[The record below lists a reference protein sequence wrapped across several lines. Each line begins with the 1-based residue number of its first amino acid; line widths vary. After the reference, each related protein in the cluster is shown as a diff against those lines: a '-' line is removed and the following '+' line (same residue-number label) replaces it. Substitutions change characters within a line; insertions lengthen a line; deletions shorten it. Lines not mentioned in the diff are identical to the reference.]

1 MLLKNKNAII
11 YGAAGAIGS
20 AITETFV
27 REGARVFM
35 AGRNEEKLKQV
46 AKNIAAPAGMIYTAA
61 VDALDE
67 ETVNRHADQVAQQA
81 GSIDISL
88 NAIGII
94 HVQGRLFNELS
105 LEDFI
110 HPINAY
116 TRSHFI
122 TAKAAAKHMVQ
133 KGSGVLLTISTP
145 GSKLPGPGFMGYGV
159 TCAAVEAITRQLA
172 GELGAYGIRAIC
184 LRPDA
189 IPEAL
194 TRNSHSKEVFKE
206 PSEKAGIAIETM
218 LEGHA
223 QADTLLKRLPTLAEV
238 ANVAAFMASDRASAM
253 TGTVANITC
262 GSLVD

>member
-1 MLLKNKNAII
+1 MLLKNKTAII

-20 AITETFV
+20 AITETFI

-35 AGRNEEKLKQV
+35 AGRNEEKLRLA
-46 AKNIAAPAGMIYTAA
+46 AKRIGAPKDMLHTAS

-67 ETVNRHADQVAQQA
+67 KAVNRHADEVAQQA

-88 NAIGII
+88 NAIGIM
-94 HVQGRLFNELS
+94 HVQGTLFNELS
-105 LEDFI
+105 LEDFM
-110 HPINAY
+110 HPIIAY
-116 TRSHFI
+116 TSSHFT
-122 TAKAAAKHMVQ
+122 TAKAAARHMVK
-133 KGSGVLLTISTP
+133 KGAGVLLTISTP

-172 GELGAYGIRAIC
+172 GELGIYGIRAIC

-194 TRNSHSKEVFKE
+194 TKDSHSKEVFKE
-206 PSEKAGIAIETM
+206 PSEKAGISIETM

-223 QADTLLKRLPTLAEV
+223 QTGTLLKRLPTLAEV
-238 ANVAAFMASDRASAM
+238 ANVAAFMASDGASAM
-253 TGTVANITC
+253 TGTIANITC